1 MNFYLEICPEDA
13 PDLRLVGIVQLLA
26 LQDQSGILTRNVWR
40 VEPEISS
47 IVFLKKLAKPGIFL
61 FIFDHYTWK
70 IIAQIWL

>member
-47 IVFLKKLAKPGIFL
+47 IVFLKIG
-61 FIFDHYTWK
+61 
-70 IIAQIWL
+70 